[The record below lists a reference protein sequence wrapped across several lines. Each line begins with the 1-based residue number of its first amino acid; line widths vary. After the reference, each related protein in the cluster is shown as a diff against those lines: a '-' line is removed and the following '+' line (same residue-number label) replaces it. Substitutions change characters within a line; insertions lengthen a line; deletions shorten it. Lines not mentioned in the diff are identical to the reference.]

1 MSLDFEKYM
10 KKIRKIEQGVEQV
23 MKDTAD
29 KSKEALEMKKTVQIL
44 VEKSKKELEDY
55 KSARKVNEDIIET
68 KTKELIDVNAQI
80 SEMEN
85 KIITDTQQKLG
96 ELDSKIEEAKMET
109 AAMIQMNEMVSK
121 IREMLESQGA
131 IKGQVF

>member
-29 KSKEALEMKKTVQIL
+29 QSKEALEMKKEVQVM
-44 VEKSKKELEDY
+44 VEKSKKELENY
-55 KSARKVNEDIIET
+55 KSARKVSEDIIET

-85 KIITDTQQKLG
+85 KIITDTQQKLN
-96 ELDSKIEEAKMET
+96 ELDAKIEEAKMEA
-109 AAMIQMNEMVSK
+109 AAMIQMNDMVSK

-131 IKGQVF
+131 IKGQVY

>member
-29 KSKEALEMKKTVQIL
+29 KSKEALEMKKKVQIM
-44 VEKSKKELEDY
+44 VEKSKKELENF

-121 IREMLESQGA
+121 MREMLESQGA